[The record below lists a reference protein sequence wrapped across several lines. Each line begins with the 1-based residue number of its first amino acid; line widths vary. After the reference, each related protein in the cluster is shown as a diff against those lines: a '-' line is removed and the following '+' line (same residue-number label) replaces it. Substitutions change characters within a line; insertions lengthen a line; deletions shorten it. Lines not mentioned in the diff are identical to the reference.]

1 MLAKLKKLK
10 AVLVGK
16 DFFYKTTT
24 KIEVEK
30 LGNKSEGWWIA
41 SYVIKDKQPLVFSF
55 GLGEDISFDMG
66 IMQKYNAKVYGFDP
80 TPKAIKYVKS
90 IKTGDNFILQE
101 YAVSNADEQITFNLP
116 KNENHV
122 SGSIVDI
129 NSTNTITVEA
139 KRIQTILE
147 ELNIKAD
154 EIDIL
159 KMDIE
164 GAEYNVIEDMFNCK
178 IFPKQVLIE
187 YHHFFDSITDEQ
199 TKNSILLL
207 LENNYELFYIESY
220 NYSFIRKD
228 LI

>member
-1 MLAKLKKLK
+1 MLAKLK
-10 AVLVGK
+10 AVVMGK